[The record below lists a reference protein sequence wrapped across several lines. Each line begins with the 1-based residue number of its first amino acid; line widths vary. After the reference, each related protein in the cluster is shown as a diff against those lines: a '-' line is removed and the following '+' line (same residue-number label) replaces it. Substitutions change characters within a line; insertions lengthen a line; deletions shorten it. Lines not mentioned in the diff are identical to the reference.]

1 MRRLKYV
8 LQSAIACFVVAG
20 ALLVLFW
27 GAGIYNIYH
36 ESHGNISDLSELWSY
51 ISEQGLMFLIGL
63 LAFVSFL
70 VSGFQAKKASE
81 ADRAANGGNEYDG
94 VGYGDADYSGTINA
108 GGGYTY
114 DSMDTSIKLDEGS
127 GMEND
132 RNVYGKNGMPY
143 ADIYGMT
150 GDAQLTNT
158 YSLQLGARKISFDN
172 MNAHQTI
179 YVITPEYTTGSQIIL
194 RDNLAPMVKGK
205 HVLILAASILTGYSV
220 QAAIEAINYYGGTV
234 AGLSAIFATATE
246 CLGIPVTSIFDPSNL
261 PDYAS
266 FDSRECPM
274 CKAGQ
279 HIDALVNSFGYSAL

>member
-1 MRRLKYV
+1 MRRVKYV

-20 ALLVLFW
+20 AMLVLFW
-27 GAGIYNIYH
+27 GAGIYNIYQ

-70 VSGFQAKKASE
+70 VSGFQAKKAS
-81 ADRAANGGNEYDG
+81 
-94 VGYGDADYSGTINA
+94 
-108 GGGYTY
+108 GGYTY

-158 YSLQLGARKISFDN
+158 YSLHLGARKISFDLPQRYRLIDGDDSDPAFAGFN
-172 MNAHQTI
+172 EELK
-179 YVITPEYTTGSQIIL
+179 PELVYCSLQ
-194 RDNLAPMVKGK
+194 
-205 HVLILAASILTGYSV
+205 
-220 QAAIEAINYYGGTV
+220 EAIDDETAEDYVLDELVEDEACPEELRTRAYLKHEVIEGRLYYYYIFKYKKSRKQRQKFAAACDIGG
-234 AGLSAIFATATE
+234 GLFYTIETE
-246 CLGIPVTSIFDPSNL
+246 WIWRKEELTL
-261 PDYAS
+261 EAL
-266 FDSRECPM
+266 
-274 CKAGQ
+274 
-279 HIDALVNSFGYSAL
+279 IDFLKIRVE

>member
-20 ALLVLFW
+20 AMLVLFW
-27 GAGIYNIYH
+27 GAGIYNIYQ

-114 DSMDTSIKLDEGS
+114 DSTDTSIKLDEGS

-158 YSLQLGARKISFDN
+158 YSLQSGARKISFDLPQRYRLIDGDDSDPAFAGFN
-172 MNAHQTI
+172 EELK
-179 YVITPEYTTGSQIIL
+179 PELVYCSLQ
-194 RDNLAPMVKGK
+194 
-205 HVLILAASILTGYSV
+205 
-220 QAAIEAINYYGGTV
+220 EAIDDE
-234 AGLSAIFATATE
+234 TAE
-246 CLGIPVTSIFDPSNL
+246 
-261 PDYAS
+261 DYVLDELVEDEA
-266 FDSRECPM
+266 CP
-274 CKAGQ
+274 
-279 HIDALVNSFGYSAL
+279 

>member
-20 ALLVLFW
+20 AMLVLFW

-127 GMEND
+127 GMEMI
-132 RNVYGKNGMPY
+132 GMYMEKRY
-143 ADIYGMT
+143 AICGHLWD
-150 GDAQLTNT
+150 DW
-158 YSLQLGARKISFDN
+158 RC
-172 MNAHQTI
+172 TI
-179 YVITPEYTTGSQIIL
+179 NQY
-194 RDNLAPMVKGK
+194 
-205 HVLILAASILTGYSV
+205 
-220 QAAIEAINYYGGTV
+220 
-234 AGLSAIFATATE
+234 IFIAVR
-246 CLGIPVTSIFDPSNL
+246 CQKDKL
-261 PDYAS
+261 
-266 FDSRECPM
+266 
-274 CKAGQ
+274 
-279 HIDALVNSFGYSAL
+279 